1 MKERILT
8 VGVTVLLSI
17 VMFSGCI
24 EESSFEEV
32 DEEPVEVDMIHVDN
46 DGAAN
51 YTKIQKAIDDASDG
65 DTIFVH
71 NGTYYETL
79 IINKSI
85 NLIGASKDKTIID
98 FQNTSKINQNNIVF
112 IEADNCTIKELKII
126 GTGTTSS
133 DTMGININTSY
144 NTISNNIVLNNYKG
158 IYIGEDSKNNN
169 VSWNT
174 VSNNLYG
181 IATYYSDN
189 NNISKNNI
197 SSSGLYGY
205 GIYLS
210 VSDNNIIFG
219 NTVSDS
225 NFYGMKIKASENNKV
240 FDNLVVMNRRGMHL
254 CCGSG
259 NNIIYYNIFKQNSE
273 WNARDEVFNQW
284 DNGSVGNYWDDYTGE
299 DDDGDGIGDIP
310 YNITNEKG
318 ISNNEDRFPLM
329 SQFNI

>member
-24 EESSFEEV
+24 EEKSTLIYV
-32 DEEPVEVDMIHVDN
+32 DD
-46 DGAAN
+46 DGGAD
-51 YTKIQKAIDDASDG
+51 YTQIQKAIDDASDG

-98 FQNTSKINQNNIVF
+98 FQNTNEINQNNIVF

-126 GTGTTSS
+126 GTGTTKS
-133 DTMGININTSY
+133 DTVGISINASY
-144 NTISNNIVLNNYKG
+144 NTISNNIILNNYKG
-158 IYIGEDSKNNN
+158 VNIGEDSKNNN

-174 VSNNLYG
+174 VSNNWYG
-181 IATYYSDN
+181 IALRYSDN
-189 NNISKNNI
+189 NNISKNNV
-197 SSSGLYGY
+197 SLSGLFGY

-210 VSDNNIIFG
+210 VSDNNNIFD
-219 NTVSDS
+219 NTISD
-225 NFYGMKIKASENNKV
+225 NFYGMRIKSSENNKV
-240 FDNLVVMNRRGMHL
+240 FGNLVVKNKKGMFF
-254 CCGSG
+254 CCGAG
-259 NNIIYYNIFKQNSE
+259 DNMIYYNTFKNNSE
-273 WNARDEVFNQW
+273 WNAHDDVINQW
-284 DNGSVGNYWDDYTGE
+284 DNGNVGNYWDDYTGV

-310 YNITNEKG
+310 YNIPDEDG
-318 ISNNEDRFPLM
+318 SSNNEDRFPLM